1 MKKTLSILML
11 LAAFSIQ
18 GAKHYKTSKK
28 NKINVEGTVDNI
40 NGTLFEFDENGMPLG
55 HAVANGLE
63 AHHFD
68 NQCKAAQDKKA
79 KTPAEDDKPKKTKQG
94 EPETKEEQPQK
105 ARRLSKQEILQA
117 MQGMDTNQMASMPL
131 DLQQE
136 YFKSIRAPKKSSEF
150 DNITFEALTNQFGI
164 NTTSNLPY
172 NQQVINALIF
182 AAKLKAGASEQELNA
197 LFFSKSRRSPW

>member
-18 GAKHYKTSKK
+18 GAKHYKTSKN

-79 KTPAEDDKPKKTKQG
+79 KTQEAEARKQEAAAKKVEAAARKREAASETQKQVKTKTASTKVTTVDYSDHHKVVKDENG
-94 EPETKEEQPQK
+94 EVWHCSPMMQAEHTEPTSKADAKIARADTKR
-105 ARRLSKQEILQA
+105 ARADTKRAKVVTTQE
-117 MQGMDTNQMASMPL
+117 
-131 DLQQE
+131 
-136 YFKSIRAPKKSSEF
+136 
-150 DNITFEALTNQFGI
+150 
-164 NTTSNLPY
+164 
-172 NQQVINALIF
+172 
-182 AAKLKAGASEQELNA
+182 
-197 LFFSKSRRSPW
+197 

>member
-18 GAKHYKTSKK
+18 GAKHYKTSKN

-68 NQCKAAQDKKA
+68 NQCKAAQEAKAKKQETEAKKQETEAKKREAAARKREAASETQKQVKTKTASTKVTTVDYSDHHKVVKDENGEVWHCSPMMQAEHTELTSKADAKRAKADSKVSRANAKKVRANAKKA
-79 KTPAEDDKPKKTKQG
+79 KVVTT
-94 EPETKEEQPQK
+94 
-105 ARRLSKQEILQA
+105 QE
-117 MQGMDTNQMASMPL
+117 
-131 DLQQE
+131 
-136 YFKSIRAPKKSSEF
+136 
-150 DNITFEALTNQFGI
+150 
-164 NTTSNLPY
+164 
-172 NQQVINALIF
+172 
-182 AAKLKAGASEQELNA
+182 
-197 LFFSKSRRSPW
+197 